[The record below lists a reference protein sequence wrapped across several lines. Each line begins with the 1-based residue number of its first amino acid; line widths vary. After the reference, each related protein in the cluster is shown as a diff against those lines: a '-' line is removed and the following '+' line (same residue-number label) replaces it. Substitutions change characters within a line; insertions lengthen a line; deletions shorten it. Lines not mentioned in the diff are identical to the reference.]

1 LLILCRFSLLVSNL
15 KIGFSFRKQLEL
27 IYFNGGKLCVYVG
40 ELSLQCKLKCQTTKV
55 VLQVLDLSAWSSMI
69 WWNFYQRN
77 AEGILSLT
85 WRKSRC
91 EGWKRFAFLFLYK
104 ISFYDRSDFLLVW
117 SRNQITIASKA
128 SPSYKK
134 RENKIDIK
142 NTYDNMTFWKQEA
155 IFFPFLLKENHRF
168 DVHRV
173 GKFQNLNFH
182 LFSFIP
188 IVT

>member
-1 LLILCRFSLLVSNL
+1 MVVNCVCMLENSHSNASLN
-15 KIGFSFRKQLEL
+15 IRQL
-27 IYFNGGKLCVYVG
+27 
-40 ELSLQCKLKCQTTKV
+40 KV
-55 VLQVLDLSAWSSMI
+55 VLQALDLSAWSSMM
-69 WWNFYQRN
+69 WWNFNQCN

-91 EGWKRFAFLFLYK
+91 EGWKLFDFLFLYK

-117 SRNQITIASKA
+117 PRNQITIDSKA

-134 RENKIDIK
+134 RENNRYKKYFWQYDILE
-142 NTYDNMTFWKQEA
+142 TGSY
-155 IFFPFLLKENHRF
+155 FFPFPIKRENHCF
-168 DVHRV
+168 DVQRV

-188 IVT
+188 IIT

>member
-1 LLILCRFSLLVSNL
+1 MLILCRFPLLVSNL

-55 VLQVLDLSAWSSMI
+55 VLQVLDLSAWSSMM
-69 WWNFYQRN
+69 WWNFYQCN

-91 EGWKRFAFLFLYK
+91 EGWKLFAFLFLYK

-142 NTYDNMTFWKQEA
+142 NTSDNMTFWKQEA
-155 IFFPFLLKENHRF
+155 TFFPFLLKEKTIVSMF
-168 DVHRV
+168 TEL
-173 GKFQNLNFH
+173 G
-182 LFSFIP
+182 SFRISTF
-188 IVT
+188 ICFLLSQS